1 MNLVA
6 SPKTET
12 PLPLGLTTK
21 KEEEE
26 NAPKNQQY
34 APETVKLFQ
43 TLARMGQLHPT
54 NLTQA
59 LFESIFGTPRVS
71 MDLVRMWCRSL
82 YRTNPEANLGQLLV
96 FLATAP
102 AVPCVRH
109 HRVGGSQTHSV
120 YFYPFGTHPPLAV
133 GLRIPLVNTDVRVTR
148 ALQLLLN
155 NKTAFPQSKR
165 DPVFGFRTYYCFA
178 YTDEAQHAL
187 DACRPAFLASAVC
200 AVVTQ
205 LRLEVV
211 AIHPHPSQRPTGGG
225 GGADNNKNSSSIVSR
240 VSYEKRVLH
249 RPLTY
254 YQAYCESK
262 CIQQIRL
269 LIRQLESTMSS
280 YQSLGY
286 RLLIDAMDFVLKE
299 ESADSMQFNPD
310 GFSVDVTHM
319 PVHAYPVL
327 PDAKKV
333 LLFSQQTAKEWRRAL
348 SMAKITAPATTAAGN
363 REL

>member
-1 MNLVA
+1 MNIVA
-6 SPKTET
+6 AKTDT
-12 PLPLGLTTK
+12 TQVGLTTNGGTK
-21 KEEEE
+21 TE
-26 NAPKNQQY
+26 PRQY

-43 TLARMGQLHPT
+43 TLAKMAQLHPI

-59 LFESIFGTPRVS
+59 LFESIFGTPRVA

-82 YRTNPEANLGQLLV
+82 YRTNPEANLGEFLV

-102 AVPCVRH
+102 AVPCIRH

-148 ALQLLLN
+148 AVQLLLN
-155 NKTAFPQSKR
+155 NKSAFPQSKR
-165 DPVFGFRTYYCFA
+165 DPVFGFRTYSCFA
-178 YTDEAQHAL
+178 YTDEAQRAL
-187 DACRPAFLASAVC
+187 DACRPAFVASAVC

-211 AIHPHPSQRPTGGG
+211 AIYPHPSQRV
-225 GGADNNKNSSSIVSR
+225 DNDAANGIVSR
-240 VSYEKRVLH
+240 VCHEKRVLH

-262 CIQQIRL
+262 CIQQIRVR
-269 LIRQLESTMSS
+269 ISQLESTLST

-286 RLLIDAMDFVLKE
+286 RLLVDAMDFVLKE
-299 ESADSMQFNPD
+299 ESAESMQFNPD
-310 GFSVDVTHM
+310 GFSANSMHM
-319 PVHAYPVL
+319 PVHPYPVF
-327 PDAKKV
+327 PDAKKI
-333 LLFSQQTAKEWRRAL
+333 LLFSQQTSKEWRRAL
-348 SMAKITAPATTAAGN
+348 SVAKITTPSSGITM
-363 REL
+363 RDIQHKR